1 MTDLTKAWAGTAVAP
16 SAEELAEQHAVGQL
30 AKIYALGMDLRD
42 YDLCRSAFAD
52 EAMGGERGTMLPVD
66 QYLRNTYNVGAS
78 FHATQHLIGQQYIRI
93 DGEAAEVWSYGVA
106 HHKVAP
112 GETRDEIIAGVQYRD
127 RCRRFPQGWLIV
139 ERRVHLLWMDMA
151 PARTPSPRG

>member
-1 MTDLTKAWAGTAVAP
+1 MTEATTRWRGPAVPP
-16 SAEELAEQHAVGQL
+16 SAEELREHHALGQL

-52 EAMGGERGTMLPVD
+52 DAVGDERGTMLPVD
-66 QYLRNTYNVGAS
+66 QYMRNTYNVGAS
-78 FHATQHLIGQQYIRI
+78 FHATQHLIGQQYIRF